1 MTTGRVGRTL
11 PSLSLH
17 RSGLPT
23 MTPEVRH
30 QSALPPAPSA
40 AWHSRRYGDCRACPQ
55 LPRFTACRQ
64 ARRGA
69 GGLQGHTPPKE
80 APFPAREVPTY
91 LVRRALRT
99 PAELGLVSESRPG
112 HSLGKSLGKWNRDG
126 PPMGR
131 DDERNRT
138 IHHRGTDPA
147 VVGAPGMTPRGSVDR
162 RATSAPDRHAPIDF
176 VAENE
181 PVMNP
186 NVAVVLARIV
196 RCLRERERRK
206 VA

>member
-1 MTTGRVGRTL
+1 
-11 PSLSLH
+11 
-17 RSGLPT
+17 
-23 MTPEVRH
+23 
-30 QSALPPAPSA
+30 
-40 AWHSRRYGDCRACPQ
+40 
-55 LPRFTACRQ
+55 
-64 ARRGA
+64 
-69 GGLQGHTPPKE
+69 
-80 APFPAREVPTY
+80 
-91 LVRRALRT
+91 
-99 PAELGLVSESRPG
+99 
-112 HSLGKSLGKWNRDG
+112 
-126 PPMGR
+126 MGR